1 MNCSFHGLI
10 SLTFETVLKL
20 SEVSFYIFLRNIFGI
35 FFFFFLG
42 LLHLLR
48 ERWSFDPAK
57 IISSFQLLIRKT
69 STRGPA
75 GGVRHTT

>member
-1 MNCSFHGLI
+1 MNCSFHDLI

-20 SEVSFYIFLRNIFGI
+20 FEVSFYIFLRNIFGI
-35 FFFFFLG
+35 FFFFLG

-69 STRGPA
+69 CTRGPA